1 MPIRN
6 TLERRGSHLETPRD
20 IALSK
25 RVGKDCLAVGIEGEV
40 LAVAD
45 ECSEMPWGIAQR
57 VVSNNWLGRSIAA
70 PKPESQA
77 PIEHSDETSVF
88 RCRVSD
94 TRQQH

>member
-6 TLERRGSHLETPRD
+6 TFRGADPIRV
-20 IALSK
+20 AL
-25 RVGKDCLAVGIEGEV
+25 RHRLVRAHGQDWLAVGIEDDV

-57 VVSNNWLGRSIAA
+57 VVSNKWLGRSIAA

-77 PIEHSDETSVF
+77 PLEHSDETSIFSRWVA
-88 RCRVSD
+88 D